1 MPRYDFR
8 CADGHVTEEW
18 AGFDRLTSRCE
29 CGAESERVAV
39 PSRVSITG
47 FAVAPMRERPVNLSR
62 FIEAQ
67 GQMVR
72 DAERTGVPAPDVLGD
87 ARKRAAAIAKHAPEI
102 VTGT

>member
-1 MPRYDFR
+1 M
-8 CADGHVTEEW
+8 
-18 AGFDRLTSRCE
+18 
-29 CGAESERVAV
+29 
-39 PSRVSITG
+39 
-47 FAVAPMRERPVNLSR
+47 NLSR